1 MPVNSSA
8 MAAAP
13 AESLLHT
20 AGSLL
25 AVLAVIFALAWLAR
39 RVQALRPSGAGALRI
54 EGGVQVGSREKVLL
68 LRAGDK
74 HLLIGVAP
82 GRVQTL
88 HVFDT
93 APQTAAAETSAP
105 TPASPAFGDL
115 LRRALGKE
123 AA

>member
-1 MPVNSSA
+1 MTVT
-8 MAAAP
+8 P

-20 AGSLL
+20 VGSLL
-25 AVLAVIFALAWLAR
+25 LVLALIFALAWLAR
-39 RVQALRPSGAGALRI
+39 RLQGLRPSLAGSLAV
-54 EGGVQVGSREKVLL
+54 EGGVQVGARERVIL

-88 HVFDT
+88 HVFEERI
-93 APQTAAAETSAP
+93 QTAAATTPSA
-105 TPASPAFGDL
+105 ASPAFADL

-123 AA
+123 LT